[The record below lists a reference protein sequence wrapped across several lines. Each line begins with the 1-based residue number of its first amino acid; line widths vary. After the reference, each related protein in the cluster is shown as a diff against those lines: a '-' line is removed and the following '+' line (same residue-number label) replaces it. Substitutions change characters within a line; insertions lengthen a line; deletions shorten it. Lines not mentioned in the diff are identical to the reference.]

1 MIDRPTYIRRIH
13 RAFDVHPVVALL
25 GPRQCGKT
33 TLANMLADASTT
45 LPVTLFDL
53 ENPVDRQRLAIPMQT
68 LSRLN
73 GLIIIDEFQRAP
85 ELLEILRVI
94 VDKPGQTARF
104 LILGSAS
111 PAMIRGSSETLAGR
125 IGFVDMSGF
134 SIHEVPDTYWERLW
148 IRGGFPRSCLAPD
161 DAAGAEWR
169 NAFIR
174 TFLERDIPQLGIRI
188 PAETLRRFWT
198 MIAHYHAQIWN
209 GSELARALGTSEH
222 TVRHYLDILA
232 GAYMVRVLPPW
243 FANIKKRQVKAPKV
257 YLRDSGILHS
267 LFGLTN
273 RREVS
278 GHPKA
283 GASWEGFVLEQFI
296 LLHDLRNIYYW
307 RTHAGAELDL
317 LFVHAGRQ
325 YGVEFKYADA
335 PGMTKSMH
343 SALSDLALEHL
354 WVVYPGSETY
364 RIHDRVTV
372 IPLDGIKRCV

>member
-1 MIDRPTYIRRIH
+1 MIERPTYIHRIH
-13 RAFDVHPVVALL
+13 RAFEVHPVVALL

-33 TLANMLADASTT
+33 TLAHMLANASTDI
-45 LPVTLFDL
+45 PVTLFDL

-68 LSRLN
+68 LSRLA

-94 VDKPGQTARF
+94 VDQPGQSARF

-125 IGFVDMSGF
+125 VGFVDLSGF
-134 SIHEVPDTYWERLW
+134 SIHEVPGGQRERLW
-148 IRGGFPRSCLAPD
+148 IRGGFPRSYLAPD
-161 DAAGAEWR
+161 DTSGAEWR

-232 GAYMVRVLPPW
+232 GAYMLRVLPPW
-243 FANIKKRQVKAPKV
+243 FANIKKRQVKSPKL

-267 LFGLTN
+267 LLGLA
-273 RREVS
+273 RHRDVS

-283 GASWEGFVLEQFI
+283 GASWEGFALEQFI
-296 LLHDLRNIYYW
+296 LLNDLRNIYYW

-317 LFVHAGRQ
+317 LFVHAGKS
-325 YGVEFKYADA
+325 YGVEFKYSDA

-364 RIHDRVTV
+364 PIHDRVTV
-372 IPLDGIKRCV
+372 IPLHGMVRYT